1 MFKIVLDGKHFVE
14 TKNMISILYFHGQNF
29 LQSFITSLASEW
41 LYTWCYTETLL
52 HWFFPIFCK
61 NILMD
66 DGNMLYAL
74 LLWQILQYSLII
86 IQLSNFWSINLIW
99 SMNSKTVEHC
109 KRHSWWY
116 SSKFDVWILWPLAN
130 STLNL
135 TVRVTSFFD
144 KINLM
149 KWWR

>member
-1 MFKIVLDGKHFVE
+1 MFKIILNGKHFVE
-14 TKNMISILYFHGQNF
+14 TKKHDKHLIFSRTELSAIIHNLFSFRMALHMMLYRNVTALVFPDF
-29 LQSFITSLASEW
+29 LQ
-41 LYTWCYTETLL
+41 
-52 HWFFPIFCK
+52 K

-135 TVRVTSFFD
+135 TVQVLRMSFF
-144 KINLM
+144 L
-149 KWWR
+149 W